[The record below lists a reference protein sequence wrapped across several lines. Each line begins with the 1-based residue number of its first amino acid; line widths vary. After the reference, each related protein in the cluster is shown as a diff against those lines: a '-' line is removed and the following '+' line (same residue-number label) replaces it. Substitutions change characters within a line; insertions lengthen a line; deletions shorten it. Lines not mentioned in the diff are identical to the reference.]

1 MMSGS
6 PNSWWTFEKVKI
18 GILPWSNLQ
27 VTSTFIWW
35 IYLKHSKSTYI
46 SSGNALLVISA
57 LSIHRIPLRKEP
69 NHKDPWQQS
78 VYQTKPHKLHQKR
91 SSMVKL
97 HMFSSRMNGY
107 LKFFLIVVRRLQ
119 NTVELS
125 VLQLDIDP
133 PYTNN
138 KFHHI
143 PINHREIWLG
153 GYQASEE

>member
-1 MMSGS
+1 
-6 PNSWWTFEKVKI
+6 
-18 GILPWSNLQ
+18 
-27 VTSTFIWW
+27 
-35 IYLKHSKSTYI
+35 
-46 SSGNALLVISA
+46 
-57 LSIHRIPLRKEP
+57 
-69 NHKDPWQQS
+69 
-78 VYQTKPHKLHQKR
+78 
-91 SSMVKL
+91 
-97 HMFSSRMNGY
+97 MFSSRMNGY

-153 GYQASEE
+153 GYQASEEEGGKRKEERGRKDEGRMDGGWMMDG